1 MQILPYLYIVS
12 GAALWGLIG
21 VFVRNLPGFG
31 PMQIVACRAW
41 ITAFILALFL
51 LATDRKLLKI
61 RLRDCWCFVG
71 TGIFSIVFFNYCYF
85 TTIRLCS
92 LSAAAIL
99 LYTAPSFVT
108 LLSLLL
114 FHEKLTRRK
123 LSALVLAFAGCA
135 LVSGVGQSSLQISPI
150 GILAGLGSGFG
161 YALYSIFA
169 KYALERYH
177 SITVTTYT
185 FLFACIGVLPFA
197 GLGEFPRLLADSPG
211 SVWYLLALG
220 LFSSAIPY
228 LLYTRGLKQV
238 PAGKA
243 SIMASIEP
251 VVATLA
257 GIFLFHEPATSAG
270 LLGVAAVFASLIV
283 LNLPNRYKLPSD

>member
-1 MQILPYLYIVS
+1 MQILPYLYILS

-31 PMQIVACRAW
+31 PMQIVASRAS
-41 ITAFILALFL
+41 ITAFILVLFL

-108 LLSLLL
+108 LLSLFL

-123 LSALVLAFAGCA
+123 LSALALAFAGCA
-135 LVSGVGQSSLQISPI
+135 LVAGVGQGSLQISPV

-197 GLGEFPRLLADSPG
+197 GFGEFPRLLADSPG
-211 SVWYLLALG
+211 SGWYLLGLG
-220 LFSSAIPY
+220 LLGSAIPY
-228 LLYTRGLKQV
+228 LLYTQGLKQV

-243 SIMASIEP
+243 AIMASVEP
-251 VVATLA
+251 VVATFA
-257 GIFLFHEPATSAG
+257 GIFLFHEPATTAS

-283 LNLPNRYKLPSD
+283 LNLPNKLKLPTN

>member
-1 MQILPYLYIVS
+1 MQALPYFYILS
-12 GAALWGLIG
+12 GASLWGLIG
-21 VFVRNLPGFG
+21 VFVRKLPGFA

-41 ITAFILALFL
+41 ITAAILLLFL
-51 LATDRKLLKI
+51 LVTDRKLLKI

-85 TTIRLCS
+85 STIRLSS

-108 LLSLLL
+108 ILSLFL

-123 LSALVLAFAGCA
+123 MCALALAFAGCA
-135 LVSGVGQSSLQISPI
+135 LVSGVGQSALQIPAA
-150 GILAGLGSGFG
+150 GILTGLGSGLG

-177 SITVTTYT
+177 SITVTAYT
-185 FLFACIGVLPFA
+185 FLFACIGTLPFA
-197 GLGEFPRLLADSPG
+197 KLSAFPRLAADSPG

-220 LFSSAIPY
+220 LFSSALPY
-228 LLYTRGLKQV
+228 LLYTQGLKQI

-257 GIFLFHEPATSAG
+257 GIFLFHEPATAGG
-270 LLGVAAVFASLIV
+270 LLGVAAVFASLLV
-283 LNLPNRYKLPSD
+283 LNLPAKAALSAQ